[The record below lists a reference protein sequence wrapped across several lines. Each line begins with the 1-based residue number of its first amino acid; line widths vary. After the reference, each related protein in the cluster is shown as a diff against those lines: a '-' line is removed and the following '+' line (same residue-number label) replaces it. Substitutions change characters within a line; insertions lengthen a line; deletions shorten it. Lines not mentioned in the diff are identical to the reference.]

1 MLLIKNEKNFHYVYI
16 KDFNGFLHN
25 KDESQDES
33 MISLQCFSV
42 EELLTNTSEVPL
54 DINVK

>member
-1 MLLIKNEKNFHYVYI
+1 MLLIKNEGNFHVYI

-25 KDESQDES
+25 KDEARDES

-42 EELLTNTSEVPL
+42 EELLTNTSKAPL